1 MRTVRAALPVLVFA
15 LALTAAAC
23 GGDDSSDE
31 GETATTAA
39 APTTTS
45 TAAPTT
51 TKAPTT
57 TTAAPTTTAGGG
69 DTTTAPP
76 AAGIELFI
84 GAEDSEG
91 FTVDRLE
98 APVNTEV
105 TVTFKN
111 EDESSGEPHNWHLRT
126 DTGDYFTPIT
136 VGPDTNSVTFTV
148 ATAGEFDYF
157 CDTHLTAMK
166 GKFIA
171 TP

>member
-23 GGDDSSDE
+23 GGDDSSDD
-31 GETATTAA
+31 GGTGTTAA
-39 APTTTS
+39 APTTTAS

-57 TTAAPTTTAGGG
+57 TAAPTTTEGGG
-69 DTTTAPP
+69 GTTAEPP
-76 AAGIELFI
+76 DGPIELVI
-84 GAEDSEG
+84 EAEDNEG
-91 FTVDRLE
+91 FNLTRLE
-98 APVNTEV
+98 APVFSEV
-105 TVTFKN
+105 TVTFINK
-111 EDESSGEPHNWHLRT
+111 DVASGEPHNWHLRT
-126 DTGDYFTPIT
+126 DTGDYFTPVT
-136 VGPDTNSVTFTV
+136 NGPDTNSVTFTV

-166 GKFIA
+166 GVFVA